1 MLFLY
6 RVYQI
11 CVMLPLMLAAT
22 VITALT
28 AIAGASLGA
37 GRWRPDTILNGSGAG
52 SCAGSP
58 S

>member
-28 AIAGASLGA
+28 AIAGARSEPDA
-37 GRWRPDTILNGSGAG
+37 GPDTILNGSGAG

>member
-37 GRWRPDTILNGSGAG
+37 GRW
-52 SCAGSP
+52 
-58 S
+58 